1 MKKFIMVLAAV
12 LSLGVSS
19 LAMANECAV
28 NHSIYCAPVHRVV
41 VVAPFHRP
49 YGWYAWHRDHRFHR
63 FF

>member
-1 MKKFIMVLAAV
+1 MVLAAV

-19 LAMANECAV
+19 LAAANECVV
-28 NHSIYCAPVHRVV
+28 NRPVYCAPVHRVV
-41 VVAPFHRP
+41 VVAPVHRP